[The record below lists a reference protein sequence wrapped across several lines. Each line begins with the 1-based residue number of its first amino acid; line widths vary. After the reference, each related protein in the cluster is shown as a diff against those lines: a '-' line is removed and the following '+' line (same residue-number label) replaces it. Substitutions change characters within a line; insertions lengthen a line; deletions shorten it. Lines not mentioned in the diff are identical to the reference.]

1 MPPARERILKVA
13 SRLHRKH
20 GLEALSLR
28 AVAAEVGVTP
38 MAIYRHFRDKDA
50 LVAALVEA
58 GFARWEQ
65 YLAEAVTA
73 STPLEIIER
82 ALLAY
87 AEFALHEP
95 NVFRLMFLTVRPSIP
110 AAPASLASSPS
121 PSAQALIVAMHRAIE
136 AGVVVRDDPAELI
149 LLCWATMHGLIAL
162 HFSGRFG
169 HDDDVFRAI
178 YDKEVRR
185 LLRLLSG

>member
-1 MPPARERILKVA
+1 MPPARERILKAA

-20 GLEALSLR
+20 GLEAVSLR
-28 AVAAEVGVTP
+28 AVAADVGVTP

-58 GFARWEQ
+58 GFARWEE
-65 YLAEAVTA
+65 YLAKAVTA

-82 ALLAY
+82 SLLAY
-87 AEFALHEP
+87 AEFALDEP

-149 LLCWATMHGLIAL
+149 LLCWATIHGLIAL

-169 HDDDVFRAI
+169 HDDATFRSI
-178 YDKEVRR
+178 YGKEVRR
-185 LLRLLSG
+185 LLRLISG

>member
-1 MPPARERILKVA
+1 MPPARDRILKAA

-20 GLEALSLR
+20 GFEALSLR

-50 LVAALVEA
+50 LVAAVVEA
-58 GFARWEQ
+58 GFARWEE
-65 YLAEAVTA
+65 YLAKAVTA

-82 ALLAY
+82 ALFAY
-87 AEFALHEP
+87 ADFALDEP
-95 NVFRLMFLTVRPSIP
+95 NAFRLMFLTARPSIP

-121 PSAQALIVAMHRAIE
+121 PSAQALIDATHRAME
-136 AGVVVRDDPAELI
+136 SGDLARDDPAELI
-149 LLCWATMHGLIAL
+149 LLCWAAMHGLIAL

-169 HDDDVFRAI
+169 HDDGVFRSI
-178 YDKEVRR
+178 YAKEVRR
-185 LLRLLSG
+185 LLRLIG